1 MKMVKCTKMDQKN
14 TTCFNCVE
22 NNFYSVSAN
31 ICKYGYMWTKL
42 KFKKGIYK
50 NM

>member
-22 NNFYSVSAN
+22 NNFYSVSAD
-31 ICKYGYMWTKL
+31 ICKYGCMWTKL